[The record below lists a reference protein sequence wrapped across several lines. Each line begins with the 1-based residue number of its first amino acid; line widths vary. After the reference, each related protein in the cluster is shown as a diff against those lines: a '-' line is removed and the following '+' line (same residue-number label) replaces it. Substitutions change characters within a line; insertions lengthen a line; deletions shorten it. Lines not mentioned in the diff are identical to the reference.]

1 MAKQQR
7 KSSKY
12 TTLSTNIGT
21 AIDLNAS
28 TIASIQNAHQDN
40 TSSNIVSKQSNKS
53 NLIIETDSVTN
64 KSAFDTLIL
73 LESYT
78 VQNKPGYIFTEF
90 ILQDVEKYF
99 KLNGEFVHVQYNVMF
114 LACISTDELDSTDV
128 SISMSPIL
136 IEYSST
142 IDFHIVLDSIQ
153 LYIDDDEMLYDD
165 IKDTPLFKLILED
178 LETEWSSMIG
188 ARIKMFFDTNQSKV
202 F

>member
-21 AIDLNAS
+21 AIDLNTS
-28 TIASIQNAHQDN
+28 TMTSIQNAHQDN
-40 TSSNIVSKQSNKS
+40 TSSNIVSKQSIKS

-99 KLNGEFVHVQYNVMF
+99 KLNGEFIYVQYNIMF
-114 LACISTDELDSTDV
+114 LACISINELNNIDV
-128 SISMSPIL
+128 SISMAPVL

-142 IDFHIVLDSIQ
+142 IDFHIVLDSMQ
-153 LYIDDDEMLYDD
+153 LYIDGDEMSYDE